1 KRVEGMNFDIRKT
14 LLEYDDVLRQ
24 QRETMYTQRDEILEN
39 DDVHS
44 IIEAM
49 FERFADDL
57 VDSYTDYSQRN
68 PIVNKEALAAAIDKM
83 SGSKTAVADVLA
95 ALKEVEDIKKASFDA
110 LWESYEN
117 KIEEIRDE
125 MIKLEKVIVL
135 KIIDAKWIDHI
146 DLMSKLRDGIHL
158 RSYAQDNPLKAY
170 TQEGYEMFETM
181 MDNISKEVVNFCSSC
196 RIEFGRRQR

>member
-1 KRVEGMNFDIRKT
+1 MAV
-14 LLEYDDVLRQ
+14 
-24 QRETMYTQRDEILEN
+24 
-39 DDVHS
+39 
-44 IIEAM
+44 
-49 FERFADDL
+49 
-57 VDSYTDYSQRN
+57 
-68 PIVNKEALAAAIDKM
+68 AIDKM
-83 SGSKTAVADVLA
+83 SGVKTNVNDVFASLNDA
-95 ALKEVEDIKKASFDA
+95 SDIKKASFDA

-181 MDNISKEVVNFCSSC
+181 MNNISKEVVNFCSSC
-196 RIEFGRRQR
+196 RIEYGRRQR